1 MSGRI
6 RSNSGALHV
15 QQISSSVGVNGCD
28 GIYVITGCLEPKA
41 ALSCFSNSSVIIM
54 GSMFIVAG
62 GLSRTQMVHRVTN
75 LAYKVSGGSFQKGMI
90 LYCLVTLAIAQV
102 APSAILIFLYL
113 LSTGFGFL
121 P

>member
-1 MSGRI
+1 MPTQTIICLVVFVATLALYMSNKFPLPLV
-6 RSNSGALHV
+6 SMAAM
-15 QQISSSVGVNGCD
+15 

-54 GSMFIVAG
+54 GSMFMPG
-62 GLSRTQMVHRVTN
+62 YPCNR
-75 LAYKVSGGSFQKGMI
+75 SGSTI
-90 LYCLVTLAIAQV
+90 SDLN
-102 APSAILIFLYL
+102 FLYL

>member
-1 MSGRI
+1 MPTQTIICLVVFVATLALYMSNKFPLPLV
-6 RSNSGALHV
+6 SMAAM
-15 QQISSSVGVNGCD
+15 

-102 APSAILIFLYL
+102 
-113 LSTGFGFL
+113 
-121 P
+121 